1 MSELFLFLP
10 ETFVL
15 LACFVFFILTFAP
28 CATVSERLF
37 PISFS
42 LALLIL
48 ASSIAGLSAI
58 GLLFGGCYQSD
69 SLSQI
74 FKVAIALG
82 FLFVIAFSDKTI
94 AINQCVRPEYYFF
107 LSTATLGLMML
118 TSAVE
123 LLTLYVA
130 LELSSY
136 SFYILVPLR
145 RQKLLSAEG
154 GIKYLLFGAAASG
167 LMLYGMS
174 LLFGITQTSYF
185 SQMNS
190 TITEWISTGAI
201 PPVLPLALFLILAAF
216 FFKLSAFPFHFW
228 APDVYEAGATQV
240 TAFIA
245 TASKATAIAVF
256 LRLFQFFGNSL
267 SQFTPILIWISFI
280 SMTLGNLVALT
291 QNDMKRMLAYS
302 SIAQAGYMLV
312 GLLTQTPEGYSAILF
327 YAFIYIIMNAAAFL
341 VTEQVGRNANQDNP
355 QIETFAGLAERS
367 PLLALTLLLSLLS
380 LAGIPPLVGFIGKW
394 VLFTAAMEKG
404 YLWLVLAGVINSV
417 ISLYYYLM
425 VVKQCYWAKPTVSE
439 PLSLPIHIRLLSY
452 VFILAIVILGI
463 FPTFLITQAQNAIAS
478 VMP

>member
-15 LACFVFFILTFAP
+15 LACFVFFMLTLAP
-28 CATVSERLF
+28 CAKVSGRLF

-48 ASSIAGLSAI
+48 AGSIAGLSAN
-58 GLLFGGCYQSD
+58 GLLFGGCYQID

-107 LSTATLGLMML
+107 LSTAALGLMML
-118 TSAVE
+118 TSSVE
-123 LLTLYVA
+123 LLTLFVS
-130 LELSSY
+130 LELASY

-145 RQKLLSAEG
+145 RQGLLSSEG
-154 GIKYLLFGAAASG
+154 GIKYLLFGGAASG

-174 LLFGITQTSYF
+174 ILFGFTQNSYF
-185 SQMNS
+185 AQMASALPSLIPGS
-190 TITEWISTGAI
+190 TI
-201 PPVLPLALFLILAAF
+201 PPALTLGFFLMLTAF

-245 TASKATAIAVF
+245 TASKAAAIAVF
-256 LRLFQFFGNSL
+256 LRLFQFFGNQL
-267 SQFTPILIWISFI
+267 SQFTPLFVWIALI

-312 GLLTQTPEGYSAILF
+312 GLLAQTPAGYSAVLF
-327 YAFIYIIMNAAAFL
+327 YSFIYIIMNAAAFL
-341 VTEQVGRNANQDNP
+341 VTEQVGRDANQDNP
-355 QIETFAGLAERS
+355 QIITFAGLAERS

-380 LAGIPPLVGFIGKW
+380 LAGIPPLVGFTGKW

-425 VVKQCYWAKPTVSE
+425 VVKQCYWAKPGSAQ
-439 PLSLPIHIRLLSY
+439 PLILPLHTRLLSY
-452 VFILAIVILGI
+452 AFILAIVALGI
-463 FPTFLITQAQNAIAS
+463 VPTLLITQAQNAIAT